1 MIAPKGDVSSKTWR
15 QVCER
20 SDDVES
26 IFTQA
31 KLSLKMAEEVAYK
44 KCDLFEKIVTCY
56 NHQRCWVTT
65 TQRRL
70 FIISNSDEWHSNL
83 ENITGIL
90 EQKMEMFWN
99 SVKMDMGNVIKMDN
113 VIKSSCEC

>member
-20 SDDVES
+20 FDDVES

-44 KCDLFEKIVTCY
+44 KCDLFEKIVICY
-56 NHQRCWVTT
+56 NNQRC
-65 TQRRL
+65 
-70 FIISNSDEWHSNL
+70 
-83 ENITGIL
+83 
-90 EQKMEMFWN
+90 
-99 SVKMDMGNVIKMDN
+99 
-113 VIKSSCEC
+113 